1 MSSAIRPVHAAA
13 WLLAL
18 LIVPALAG
26 QQPVPAQSQ
35 ADSAPAAYRMQA
47 GDTVEIRFFY
57 NPELNETMQ
66 IRPDGRVSL
75 QLVGQVELAGKS
87 VEETTALLESLYAHE
102 VRTPKVTIQLRGFA
116 AQKVYVTGEVM
127 HPGALTLPGR
137 LTVIEAI
144 NEAGGIKHTG
154 SSSVAVLIS
163 KRADGLPE
171 GHRLHL
177 YDHGTLTAD
186 AGKVLSPFDVVLIPE
201 SRIARLDRWVDQTIR
216 QLIPVNT
223 SAGFTYLITKQ
234 GSSSI
239 PIF

>member
-1 MSSAIRPVHAAA
+1 MSIAVRSVHAAL
-13 WLLAL
+13 WL
-18 LIVPALAG
+18 PALAIVSALVA
-26 QQPVPAQSQ
+26 QQLAPAQSQ
-35 ADSAPAAYRMQA
+35 TDASPAPYRMQA
-47 GDTVEIRFFY
+47 GDAVEIRFFY
-57 NPELNETMQ
+57 NPELNETTQ

-87 VEETTALLESLYAHE
+87 VEEASATLESLYANE

-127 HPGALTLPGR
+127 HPGVMAMPGR

-177 YDHGTLTAD
+177 YEHGTLTAD